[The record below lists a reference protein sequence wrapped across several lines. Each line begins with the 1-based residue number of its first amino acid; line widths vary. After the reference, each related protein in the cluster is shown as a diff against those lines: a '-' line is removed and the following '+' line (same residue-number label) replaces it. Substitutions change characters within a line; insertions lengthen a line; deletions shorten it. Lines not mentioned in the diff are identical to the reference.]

1 MTEAEAR
8 RWCRCL
14 GAEVLPYAH
23 HGRTLYAVKVKG
35 FHEAWDE
42 RLEVAV
48 EHLDSNVA
56 HFLEHASHGPTGAR
70 LDPLR
75 AGREQFLSRSLA
87 A

>member
-8 RWCRCL
+8 RWCDCL
-14 GAEVLPYAH
+14 EAEVFPYAH
-23 HGRTLYAVKVKG
+23 HGRTMYAVKVVG
-35 FHEAWDE
+35 LHPADDE

-56 HFLEHASHGPTGAR
+56 HAIEWGRPGAR
-70 LDPLR
+70 VDRLR